1 MGRHSTALL
10 AAGLVALV
18 NVTAGFQFMINASV
32 MGYPASTD
40 VELYREIADILLRE
54 ENPRPNKHNYCA
66 IHFGKV
72 TFDTTNGSTMYRS
85 LTAARRNFQN
95 HYVAVAIGPYI
106 DVFTSTN
113 YVILNQRHMLT
124 SSAGQKTDLLDPEMI
139 LSILPERH
147 NLSEAVSK
155 IVEKLGWKYVALLS
169 QDDFSTVLNL
179 GTHNIQVSPIRLP
192 SRIDSDED
200 VDLVR
205 NLMELRA
212 SQKKRFI
219 LHSTKRDTVMHV
231 MRAAKRLHL
240 LHHTIQWLV
249 DYPDFED
256 IVNEDDESWPGSI
269 FGLQLLRADK
279 IPTNISHVADQRNM
293 TRLEVALAVDVV
305 GLLRHVLYTRARNCS
320 QEPVRND
327 VMAAGEFSDTLAR
340 ASPYQGAL
348 GQYMWYI
355 NDRSNYSIDVL
366 HYEQTLKKV
375 GQCTFINET
384 STVNLFDNFTM
395 TEPGSKSKTHARV
408 EKLRVV
414 ARLLE
419 PFVMKN
425 SSGDF
430 EGFNVDLLYLIAQK
444 VNFTYEIIEVT
455 DTVSD
460 GEMINGMV
468 QELLTGNASM
478 AVGALEV
485 TAKMEEDI
493 SFSYTILSTKASI
506 LVKKG
511 ESTRNFFQFLGP
523 FSIGLWFMILGFIM
537 VAGTALYTM
546 SRFDY
551 TQENSEQRFDL
562 KESLWY
568 SINVLLQ
575 GTTEYSP
582 QTTSMRTIIAF
593 FWFCVLIIDAAY
605 TANLAAYL
613 TLQQIDDR
621 VRTVY
626 DLAGQTEMLYG
637 VENNSNLMT
646 FFKDATVDP
655 YERMWA
661 FMKLKEEQTMLSN
674 TTKIIEL
681 VKDGKYAFIADRVVN
696 DYHALQ
702 HCGLESIEQNFGQ
715 KDFSLGFPRGA
726 PYKDDVNRALLSL
739 KEEGKLDTLTKKWWK
754 SRTNC
759 TGDSKT
765 RSIKDKTTKE
775 LELTNMFGVFIVLGS
790 FVVLSVIVEIIERIT
805 ICVEG
810 KKKQKKEKEEVKE
823 KPKPLS
829 EGFQPPAITE
839 GSEKKEKSLFADY

>member
-1 MGRHSTALL
+1 
-10 AAGLVALV
+10 
-18 NVTAGFQFMINASV
+18 
-32 MGYPASTD
+32 
-40 VELYREIADILLRE
+40 
-54 ENPRPNKHNYCA
+54 
-66 IHFGKV
+66 
-72 TFDTTNGSTMYRS
+72 
-85 LTAARRNFQN
+85 
-95 HYVAVAIGPYI
+95 
-106 DVFTSTN
+106 
-113 YVILNQRHMLT
+113 
-124 SSAGQKTDLLDPEMI
+124 
-139 LSILPERH
+139 
-147 NLSEAVSK
+147 
-155 IVEKLGWKYVALLS
+155 
-169 QDDFSTVLNL
+169 
-179 GTHNIQVSPIRLP
+179 
-192 SRIDSDED
+192 
-200 VDLVR
+200 
-205 NLMELRA
+205 
-212 SQKKRFI
+212 
-219 LHSTKRDTVMHV
+219 MHV

-256 IVNEDDESWPGSI
+256 IVKDEESWPGSI

-279 IPTNISHVADQRNM
+279 IPANISHVADQRNM
-293 TRLEVALAVDVV
+293 TRLEVGLAVDVV
-305 GLLRHVLYTRARNCS
+305 GLLRHVLYTKAKNCS
-320 QEPVRND
+320 REPRGDNVI
-327 VMAAGEFSDTLAR
+327 AAGEFSDTLTVAP
-340 ASPYQGAL
+340 PYQGAL

-355 NDRSNYSIDVL
+355 NDRSNYSIDIL

-384 STVNLFDNFTM
+384 SSVDLFANFTR
-395 TEPGSKSKTHARV
+395 TKVGEKSLPRAKV

-414 ARLLE
+414 ARLHE

-425 SSGDF
+425 SEGEF
-430 EGFNVDLLYLIAQK
+430 EGFNVDLLSLIAQK

-455 DTVSD
+455 DTEYD
-460 GEMINGMV
+460 GEIINGMV

-546 SRFDY
+546 SRFDH

-613 TLQQIDDR
+613 TLQQMDNRI
-621 VRTVY
+621 RTVY

-646 FFKDATVDP
+646 FFKTASVDP

-661 FMKLKEEQTMLSN
+661 FMKLKEEQTILSN
-674 TTKIIEL
+674 KTKIVEL
-681 VKDGKYAFIADRVVN
+681 VKDDKYAFIADRVVN
-696 DYHALQ
+696 DYYALG
-702 HCGLESIEQNFGQ
+702 HCELESIEQNFGQ

-739 KEEGKLDTLTKKWWK
+739 KEEGKLDILTKKWWT

-805 ICVEG
+805 TCVEG
-810 KKKQKKEKEEVKE
+810 KKKQKKEKEETKE

-829 EGFQPPAITE
+829 DGFQPPALTE